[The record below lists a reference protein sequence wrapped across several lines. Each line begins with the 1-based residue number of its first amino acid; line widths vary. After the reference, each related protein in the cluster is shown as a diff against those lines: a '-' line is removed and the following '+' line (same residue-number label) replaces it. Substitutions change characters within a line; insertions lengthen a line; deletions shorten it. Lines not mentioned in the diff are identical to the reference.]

1 MKPPVRCRHGERD
14 QHVPKHTKSIATPRN
29 EAHLYLA
36 KAEQLV
42 EEAHH
47 ALEGSRLDAARLN
60 AIHAGI
66 SGADAVTVALAGRR
80 STDPDHQ
87 RAADLLEEV
96 GRQSESIGER
106 VKQLRA
112 LLGKKN
118 RVEYE
123 SRRTTAKEAT
133 EAVAR
138 AERMVEWAAET
149 VRRARL

>member
-1 MKPPVRCRHGERD
+1 M
-14 QHVPKHTKSIATPRN
+14 PKRAKSVTTQRN
-29 EAHLYLA
+29 EASLYLA

-42 EEAHH
+42 EEARL
-47 ALEGSRLDAARLN
+47 ALEGSRHDAAMLN
-60 AIHAGI
+60 SIHAGI
-66 SGADAVTVALAGRR
+66 SSADAVSVALAGRR

-96 GRQSESIGER
+96 GRQSESIAER

-123 SRRTTAKEAT
+123 SRRATAREAAD
-133 EAVAR
+133 AVTR
-138 AERMVEWAAET
+138 AERIVEWAGET